1 MTTSPSPVTPMRQ
14 LQKDIAKNFEAAR
27 AKVEAYASADEDLP
41 SELRR
46 WMEYA
51 TRFIEPDYTIRDY
64 QRTVLERADV
74 LVGLMAQSPRAAP
87 RSIGT
92 AKAHLFAAFDDLEGA
107 ILKHGI
113 VTPAGEKV
121 GLGIAGKPI

>member
-1 MTTSPSPVTPMRQ
+1 MKSSHGPIFPMRQ
-14 LQKDIAKNFEAAR
+14 LQIDIAKNFDNAREKVAA
-27 AKVEAYASADEDLP
+27 YDSAGEDLP

-51 TRFIEPDYTIRDY
+51 TRFIEPDYTIRDF
-64 QRTVLERADV
+64 QRTVLERADS
-74 LVGLMAQSPRAAP
+74 LVGLMSQSPRASAQ
-87 RSIGT
+87 SIDT
-92 AKAHLFAAFDDLEGA
+92 AKAHLLTAFDDLQSA

-113 VTPAGEKV
+113 LTPGGEKV

>member
-1 MTTSPSPVTPMRQ
+1 MRQ
-14 LQKDIAKNFEAAR
+14 LQIDIAKNFDNAREKVAA
-27 AKVEAYASADEDLP
+27 YDSAGEDLP

-51 TRFIEPDYTIRDY
+51 TRFIEPDYTIRDF
-64 QRTVLERADV
+64 QRTVLERADS
-74 LVGLMAQSPRAAP
+74 LVGLMSQSPRASAQ
-87 RSIGT
+87 SIDT
-92 AKAHLFAAFDDLEGA
+92 AKAHLLTAFDDLQSA

-113 VTPAGEKV
+113 LTPGGEKV

>member
-1 MTTSPSPVTPMRQ
+1 MRQ
-14 LQKDIAKNFEAAR
+14 LQKDIATNFENAR
-27 AKVEAYASADEDLP
+27 KKVEAYASANEDLP

-51 TRFIEPDYTIRDY
+51 TRFIEPDYTIRDF
-64 QRTVLERADV
+64 QRAVLERTDV
-74 LVGLMAQSPRAAP
+74 LVGLMAKSPRPSAQ
-87 RSIGT
+87 SIET
-92 AKAHLFAAFDDLEGA
+92 AKTHLSTAFDELENA

-113 VTPAGEKV
+113 LTPGGEKV